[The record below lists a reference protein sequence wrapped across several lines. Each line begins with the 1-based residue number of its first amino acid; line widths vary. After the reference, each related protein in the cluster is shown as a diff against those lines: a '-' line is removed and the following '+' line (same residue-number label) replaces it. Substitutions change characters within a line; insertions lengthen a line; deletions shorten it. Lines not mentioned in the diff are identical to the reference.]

1 MVRSSS
7 NQASKS
13 NTRQNRPEGNQ
24 ADAEYQACPKGKDEQ
39 DQLFVSG

>member
-7 NQASKS
+7 NQTRKS

-24 ADAEYQACPKGKDEQ
+24 AYAEYQACPNGNDEQ